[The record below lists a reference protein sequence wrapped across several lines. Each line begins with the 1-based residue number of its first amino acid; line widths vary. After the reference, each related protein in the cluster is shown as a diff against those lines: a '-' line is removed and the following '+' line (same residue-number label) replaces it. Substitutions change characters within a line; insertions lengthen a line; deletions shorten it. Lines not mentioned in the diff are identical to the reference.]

1 MRKLHFILFLL
12 LANAVQSQDW
22 TTCVVDSTITV
33 ELPSDYEIVE
43 KDQKVL
49 YSGLLPDASAALI
62 KISPIPG
69 DSALRSRDNLRKS
82 YDNYKLEAIRTM
94 GGVLQSEEIVNDQQY
109 EMLRFIAKVKSNGV
123 DQNVHFL
130 LLNMKTVMYVLRFSE
145 IEESAKKLTE
155 SREKFFRSLKIDE
168 KAGDQI
174 SNTPDPK
181 DDLGYRIGY
190 IIGENLIWVLL
201 VTLFLIVSIRSFRKS
216 KNTMT

>member
-33 ELPSDYEIVE
+33 ELPADYEIVE

-130 LLNMKTVMYVLRFSE
+130 LLNMKTGMYVLRFSE
-145 IEESAKKLTE
+145 IEEAAKKLTE